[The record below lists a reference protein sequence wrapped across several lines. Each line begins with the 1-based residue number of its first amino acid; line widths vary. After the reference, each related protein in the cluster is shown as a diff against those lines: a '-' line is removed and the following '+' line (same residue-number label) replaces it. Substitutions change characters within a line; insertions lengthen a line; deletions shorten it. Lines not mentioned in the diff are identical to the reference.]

1 MLKSDWIFE
10 PDILRN
16 KSRTQ
21 GKKNTCLL
29 FWLEVLCQQYYQ
41 DNWVQVWQHN
51 KNAWIRMTIPCIL
64 KQTDTNTHSTYNV
77 FTCPFC
83 NLLNQLMGYS
93 IFEDLHW
100 AFSFQ
105 FSLYARSYWCWLNA
119 LVQKT
124 TLLSQKMHPLCQ
136 QDVWIH
142 SKKKEKKEFWS
153 TERRDHI
160 ETSTPILTLVINHY
174 PRWHWLIGLPQILQ
188 NCYEYPG

>member
-1 MLKSDWIFE
+1 MNQISWGIKLE
-10 PDILRN
+10 HN
-16 KSRTQ
+16 

-41 DNWVQVWQHN
+41 DNWAQVWQHN

-124 TLLSQKMHPLCQ
+124 TLLSQKNASSLPARCLDSCQ
-136 QDVWIH
+136 E
-142 SKKKEKKEFWS
+142 KEKKNSGQQREG
-153 TERRDHI
+153 T
-160 ETSTPILTLVINHY
+160 TLKQAL
-174 PRWHWLIGLPQILQ
+174 RF
-188 NCYEYPG
+188 